1 MKKETRKRVAIL
13 VADGFEQVELTGPR
27 NALIGEGFATDIVS
41 SNPRSVKAM
50 VHDRGGRILPVDVP
64 LSRARPVGYDALLL
78 PGGVK
83 NPDALRL
90 KSRAVRFVRAFS
102 KPRRPVTAIC
112 HGPIMLI
119 EAGVLRGRQLTS
131 FPSIKTDIRNAGAKW
146 VNRPVVVDRALVSS
160 RKPSDIP
167 SFNRE
172 MLRVFGPNGKRKA

>member
-1 MKKETRKRVAIL
+1 
-13 VADGFEQVELTGPR
+13 
-27 NALIGEGFATDIVS
+27 
-41 SNPRSVKAM
+41 
-50 VHDRGGRILPVDVP
+50 
-64 LSRARPVGYDALLL
+64 
-78 PGGVK
+78 
-83 NPDALRL
+83 
-90 KSRAVRFVRAFS
+90 
-102 KPRRPVTAIC
+102 
-112 HGPIMLI
+112 MLI